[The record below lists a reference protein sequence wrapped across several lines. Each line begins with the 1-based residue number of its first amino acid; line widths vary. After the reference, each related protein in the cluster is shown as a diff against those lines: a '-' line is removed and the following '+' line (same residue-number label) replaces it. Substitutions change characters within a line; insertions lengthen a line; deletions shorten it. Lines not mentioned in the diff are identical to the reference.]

1 MADGGNCPSRA
12 QHRQGRHS
20 AADPG
25 PTLSHPGG
33 PRAGAAAPASGGWT
47 PKGISLVTGPQTAQ
61 LIPPGHPCGHC
72 TRGLL
77 SNSPSHSSQQGHGS
91 AERGPH
97 VVRRRSF
104 QELQVMEVG
113 VPPTPLPARGLPP
126 PHPCLPSPHQSENLR
141 GAELEAT
148 HLTLLG
154 TLRSQVG
161 C

>member
-1 MADGGNCPSRA
+1 MAGTA
-12 QHRQGRHS
+12 HRGHS
-20 AADPG
+20 TA
-25 PTLSHPGG
+25 
-33 PRAGAAAPASGGWT
+33 RAGILLQTLGPHCLTLGAPEQGLQRQPLVDGP
-47 PKGISLVTGPQTAQ
+47 PKGISLVTGPQTAR
-61 LIPPGHPCGHC
+61 LVPPGHPRGHC

-97 VVRRRSF
+97 VVWRRRF
-104 QELQVMEVG
+104 QELQVMEVR
-113 VPPTPLPARGLPP
+113 VPPAPLPARGLPP

-154 TLRSQVG
+154 TLRSQVES
-161 C
+161 